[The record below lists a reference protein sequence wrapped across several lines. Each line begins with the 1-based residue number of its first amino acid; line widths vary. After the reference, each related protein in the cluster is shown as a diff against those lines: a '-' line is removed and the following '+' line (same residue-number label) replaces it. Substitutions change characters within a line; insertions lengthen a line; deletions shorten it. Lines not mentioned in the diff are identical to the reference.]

1 MLFFC
6 GFTMRVY
13 LVVQGQEGRYS
24 VYVHA
29 SEKQS
34 NQSFW
39 KTSVFQGRDVQ
50 AEKVSEQLFFYI
62 LCEVDRKKMIW
73 CLLFEQNLTMIYM
86 DHLRFIVATNPRV
99 KS

>member
-39 KTSVFQGRDVQ
+39 KTSVFRGRDVQ
-50 AEKVSEQLFFYI
+50 AEKVSEQLLFYI
-62 LCEVDRKKMIW
+62 PFEDHRRKMIW
-73 CLLFEQNLTMIYM
+73 CLSFEQNMTRIYM
-86 DHLRFIVATNPRV
+86 DHLRFIVVTNPRV
-99 KS
+99 KY

>member
-1 MLFFC
+1 
-6 GFTMRVY
+6 MRVY

-39 KTSVFQGRDVQ
+39 KSSVFRGRDVQ
-50 AEKVSEQLFFYI
+50 AEKVSEQLLFYI
-62 LCEVDRKKMIW
+62 LFKVDRRKLIW
-73 CLLFEQNLTMIYM
+73 CLLFEQNLTMVSTWI
-86 DHLRFIVATNPRV
+86 I
-99 KS
+99 